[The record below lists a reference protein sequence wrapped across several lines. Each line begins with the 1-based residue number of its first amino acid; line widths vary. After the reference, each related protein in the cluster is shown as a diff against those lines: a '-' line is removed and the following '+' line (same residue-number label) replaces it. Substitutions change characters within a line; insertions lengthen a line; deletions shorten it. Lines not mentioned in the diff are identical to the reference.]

1 MILKRFT
8 KFSDFTVKAPY
19 KRRTVREM
27 QKKDL
32 TKERLLAILLLYDG
46 KNIYEVA
53 KILRMCERISK
64 ECLAKEG
71 VREFYQEVRE
81 CIYSR

>member
-53 KILRMCERISK
+53 KIPRICERTIKELADGTKKGVILTRSK
-64 ECLAKEG
+64 S
-71 VREFYQEVRE
+71 V
-81 CIYSR
+81 

>member
-8 KFSDFTVKAPY
+8 KFSDFTVKTPY

-53 KILRMCERISK
+53 KIPRICERISK

-71 VREFYQEVRE
+71 VRE
-81 CIYSR
+81 